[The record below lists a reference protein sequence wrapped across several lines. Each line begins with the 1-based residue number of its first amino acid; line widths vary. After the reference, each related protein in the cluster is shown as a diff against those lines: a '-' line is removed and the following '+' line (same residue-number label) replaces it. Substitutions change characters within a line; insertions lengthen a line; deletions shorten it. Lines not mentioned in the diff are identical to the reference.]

1 MSSAPP
7 QQARPLSPS
16 AEAALRWAGA
26 AASLRGPSAS
36 TPAPMGVHDLFVG
49 VSLAHETSETNT
61 ARTVLEHFGVPLG
74 AVVAGVY
81 RPPFDA
87 DAIAAARDRLPR
99 TAYPQDP
106 AVEAV
111 LAAARSSDIV
121 GAGGTVPLNALLI
134 ALMDGTNPVAE
145 TIRSLLRRQGVDT
158 EALAASLA
166 EYARSPSRP
175 SVGSFLEERHPWPP
189 EVRVPP
195 YAADRPGER
204 GPDASE
210 TGDPGDLLEI
220 GAEVD
225 ALAYLTCS
233 TKLDP
238 PLAVGL
244 FGDWGSGKS
253 FFMRA
258 LQRRIDAIT
267 QGLRDRETPQ
277 RDFFPSVVQIEFN
290 AWHYVE
296 GNLWASLVEHI
307 FRNLRRHA
315 DEGEAE
321 VRARRELILGRIARW
336 IAAPRTRAATSR
348 GWTRRSAARG
358 RALEQLSKE
367 RDAARAALD
376 DLRQASPGAAA
387 PSPALRASAGKLL
400 EGVGRQAPE
409 GSLDDSI
416 AALGDA
422 RRSLRSARGLIRI
435 LGRSG
440 PGWQLLL
447 LLVLAIAAAPL
458 VSWGLDAAGASS
470 VTNTLASIGAALAAA
485 VAALRRGG
493 AIVDDVS
500 KRLED
505 EEARFRQEVEDRRRK
520 LDERVESAARD
531 LEEKER
537 HLARA
542 QAVVADRERDRAEL
556 ERELDMIP
564 TRLLAEFIDERIG
577 SDDYRRHLGVPGA
590 DPAGLRP
597 PVPADRR
604 LQRAGP
610 RPGPHAAGRGRAAA

>member
-49 VSLAHETSETNT
+49 VALAHETSEANT

-87 DAIAAARDRLPR
+87 DAIAAARDRLPT

-121 GAGGTVPLNALLI
+121 GAGGTVPLNGLLI

-175 SVGSFLEERHPWPP
+175 SVASFLEERHPWPP

-204 GPDASE
+204 GPDASGQ
-210 TGDPGDLLEI
+210 GDPGDLLEI

-321 VRARRELILGRIARW
+321 VRAAPRAHPRADRGGGSSAEDARRDIARLDEEV
-336 IAAPRTRAATSR
+336 
-348 GWTRRSAARG
+348 RSAREGPRAVERGARR
-358 RALEQLSKE
+358 RAE
-367 RDAARAALD
+367 ALD

-387 PSPALRASAGKLL
+387 PSPALRESAGKLL

-409 GSLDDSI
+409 GSLEDSI

-422 RRSLRSARGLIRI
+422 GRSLRSARGLIRI

-500 KRLED
+500 RRLED
-505 EEARFRQEVEDRRRK
+505 EEARFRQEVEDRRRNARRAG
-520 LDERVESAARD
+520 RV
-531 LEEKER
+531 
-537 HLARA
+537 
-542 QAVVADRERDRAEL
+542 
-556 ERELDMIP
+556 
-564 TRLLAEFIDERIG
+564 G
-577 SDDYRRHLGVPGA
+577 G
-590 DPAGLRP
+590 
-597 PVPADRR
+597 
-604 LQRAGP
+604 AGP
-610 RPGPHAAGRGRAAA
+610 RGEGAPPRACAGGGRGPGARTGPSWSASWT